1 VRVNRENVL
10 LAQWVTYEKDFIG
23 LEHQNSLEQLFLLL
37 LLLSILAV
45 LRKAFLRH
53 VLRDRLR
60 AQYEQLSLR
69 IFKAKSVVY
78 RLTMAGYGLP
88 APTVDS
94 LPKTCKR
101 LFTPKID
108 ILPRTEV
115 LWLRSATD

>member
-1 VRVNRENVL
+1 LSVIFCVIVGVRLCRL
-10 LAQWVTYEKDFIG
+10 QWVMYDKDFIG

-78 RLTMAGYGLP
+78 RLTMAAYGLP

-94 LPKTCKR
+94 LPKTCKFVFR
-101 LFTPKID
+101 
-108 ILPRTEV
+108 
-115 LWLRSATD
+115 